1 MEFLLFSGLCEYIRR
16 SSPAHGI
23 WMKELVLQ
31 NTRLDGRYDV
41 LRLLGRGSYAEIF
54 LARDNQAASNSSH
67 KLIVIKALNV
77 FLQEAPDADLERTL
91 IENFR
96 NEAYA
101 LDKVRHPNVIN
112 RLGHGTA
119 RDLRGSIFHYLVLE
133 YLPGGNLSEL
143 CRNTPLGF
151 EQALFYFEQV
161 CAGLQHAHEQGI
173 IHRDIKPQNLLLT
186 QNREVVKIADFGV
199 ARFAD
204 LDSPITRVGTN
215 VYAAPEH
222 SPANSNSPDFLTVQK
237 LTPAADVYSL
247 AKTIYSVMF
256 CESPRRFSNLPVTEL
271 PEKYRNQ
278 RWSEGILQVLKK
290 ATQTNPTDRFQSVQD
305 FWRDFAEIKN
315 KLNDSSRQSTELD
328 ASNLTDFVPQAPATP
343 SFPSLK
349 AVQKAVAEESS
360 NPILPKPKIV
370 VELNHTEQNR
380 PPEKTKIQTETI
392 SAEPRRTNSGF
403 VPSFNGNQNNLPTNG
418 NAAQLQEISEQSVE
432 NRRQRPAGFFK
443 KLLVAVLLLTIFSGV
458 LYGTFQYLRNGGILP
473 SSINI
478 FKAQRGVAT
487 KDAWLR
493 SSPGVTNNQLG
504 IVTEGSE
511 MKIYNKSSD
520 GNWFDVEIVKHGQP
534 EKSNLSTMRGWIHR
548 SIVDLQ

>member
-1 MEFLLFSGLCEYIRR
+1 
-16 SSPAHGI
+16 
-23 WMKELVLQ
+23 MKELVLQ
-31 NTRLDGRYDV
+31 NTRLDARYDV

-54 LARDNQAASNSSH
+54 LARDNQAATDSLH
-67 KLIVIKALNV
+67 KLVVIKALNV
-77 FLQEAPDADLERTL
+77 YLQEAPDPDLERTL
-91 IENFR
+91 IENFQ

-119 RDLRGSIFHYLVLE
+119 RDLRGTIFHYLVLE

-143 CRNTPLGF
+143 CRSAPLGF
-151 EQALFYFEQV
+151 EQTLFYFEQV
-161 CAGLQHAHEQGI
+161 CAGLQHAHEQGV

-186 QNREVVKIADFGV
+186 QNHEIVKIADFGV

-222 SPANSNSPDFLTVQK
+222 SPANSNSPDFLSVEK

-256 CESPRRFSNLPVTEL
+256 CESPRRFANQPITEL
-271 PEKYRNQ
+271 PEKYRSQPWAN
-278 RWSEGILQVLKK
+278 GVLRVLRK
-290 ATQTNPTDRFQSVQD
+290 ATQTRPTERYQSMQD
-305 FWRDFAEIKN
+305 FWREFAEIKN
-315 KLNDSSRQSTELD
+315 NLNDSFKLSTDLD
-328 ASNLTDFVPQAPATP
+328 AANLTSFVPQAPATP
-343 SFPSLK
+343 SFSSLK

-370 VELNHTEQNR
+370 VELNRTEQNR
-380 PPEKTKIQTETI
+380 PPEKTKIQPEAV
-392 SAEPRRTNSGF
+392 SAEPRRENSDF
-403 VPSFNGNQNNLPTNG
+403 VSVFNDNQNNLPTNG
-418 NAAQLQEISEQSVE
+418 NQTQLREISERAIESE
-432 NRRQRPAGFFK
+432 RRKPAGFFK
-443 KLLVAVLLLTIFSGV
+443 KLLVAVLLLTVFSGV
-458 LYGTFQYLRNGGILP
+458 LYGTFLYMRNGGILP
-473 SSINI
+473 SSIGSI
-478 FKAQRGVAT
+478 FKTPRGIAN

-493 SSPGVTNNQLG
+493 SSPGVGNNQLG

-511 MKIYNKSSD
+511 MKIFNRSSD
-520 GNWFDVEIVKHGQP
+520 GNWFEVEIVKHGQP
-534 EKSNLSTMRGWIHR
+534 DKTNLSTLRGWIHR

>member
-1 MEFLLFSGLCEYIRR
+1 
-16 SSPAHGI
+16 
-23 WMKELVLQ
+23 MKELVLQ

-54 LARDNQAASNSSH
+54 LARDNQAAADSLH
-67 KLIVIKALNV
+67 KLVVIKALNV
-77 FLQEAPDADLERTL
+77 YLQDAPDADLERTL
-91 IENFR
+91 IENFQ

-119 RDLRGSIFHYLVLE
+119 RDLRGTIFHYLVLE

-143 CRNTPLGF
+143 CRTTTLSF
-151 EQALFYFEQV
+151 EQTLFYFEQV
-161 CAGLQHAHEQGI
+161 CTGLQHAHEQGV

-222 SPANSNSPDFLTVQK
+222 SPANSSLPDFLGVQK

-247 AKTIYSVMF
+247 AKTIYSVIF
-256 CESPRRFSNLPVTEL
+256 GESPRRFANQPVTEL
-271 PEKYRNQ
+271 PEKFRNQ
-278 RWSEGILQVLKK
+278 PWANSVLRVLKK
-290 ATQTNPTDRFQSVQD
+290 ATQANPSDRFQSVHE
-305 FWRDFAEIKN
+305 FWREFAEIKTN
-315 KLNDSSRQSTELD
+315 LKDTFEHSTKLDT
-328 ASNLTDFVPQAPATP
+328 ANLADFVPQAPATP
-343 SFPSLK
+343 SFSSLK
-349 AVQKAVAEESS
+349 AVQKAVAEENS

-370 VELNHTEQNR
+370 VELNRTEQNR
-380 PPEKTKIQTETI
+380 PAEKTRFQQEPI
-392 SAEPRRTNSGF
+392 SAEPRRENSDF
-403 VPSFNGNQNNLPTNG
+403 VSIFNANQNDLPINGNG
-418 NAAQLQEISEQSVE
+418 VKLQEVSEQAVE
-432 NRRQRPAGFFK
+432 NHSRKPAGFFK
-443 KLLVAVLLLTIFSGV
+443 KLAVSVLLLAVFSGV
-458 LYGTFQYLRNGGILP
+458 LYGTFLYLRNGGNFP
-473 SSINI
+473 SGFNI
-478 FKAQRGVAT
+478 FKTQLGTAN

-493 SSPGVTNNQLG
+493 SSPNVGNNQLG
-504 IVTEGSE
+504 IVTVGSE
-511 MKIYNKSSD
+511 MKIFNRSSD
-520 GNWFDVEIVKHGQP
+520 GSWFEVEIVEHGQP